1 MRLLD
6 YIRGIRTGKEAHR
19 LQKEAMRDP
28 FLADAMDGYDCA
40 GENQERQIELLR
52 RRIKAKA
59 TGRKN
64 HAVAWSVA
72 ASLLIGVCISSY
84 FLFQKNRLS
93 VDVYMTLEALQRDT
107 VLKTVPLIPQL
118 PLQHESQA
126 DEKSPL
132 AVNTR
137 KDSAKPL
144 FSAGRKNKQL
154 HAPAVH
160 EEVTADA
167 EISLVETNSSIAIP
181 IDKLAAVK
189 ADSAVR
195 EQLNRSMAQL
205 QAVYN
210 IRGRVT
216 DEAGK
221 PIVGATVSV
230 KGTNKGTISDL
241 DGKFVLQP
249 DGNKEIMVNYI
260 GYEPVVLPADTGKEM
275 LIAMNQNKQMLN
287 EVVVVGYGKR
297 EKANLTGAVA
307 QVELLTLPQ
316 PLIGKKAYQ
325 KYIRKNMVRPAD
337 EECAKVKG
345 EVVLTF
351 HVDVNGRPVD
361 IKVKESLCPS
371 ADKEA
376 VRLVNE
382 GPDWTIGVKEVTWS
396 VKF

>member
-40 GENQERQIELLR
+40 GENQEQQIELLR

-59 TGRKN
+59 TRRKN

-107 VLKTVPLIPQL
+107 VLKTVPQSPQL
-118 PLQHESQA
+118 PLQHESLA

-137 KDSAKPL
+137 QNPAKPSL
-144 FSAGRKNKQL
+144 SVGRKNKQL

-167 EISLVETNSSIAIP
+167 EISVVETDSAIVIP

-195 EQLNRSMAQL
+195 EQQNRVIA

-216 DEAGK
+216 DEAGE

-249 DGNKEIMVNYI
+249 AGNKEIMVNYI
-260 GYEPVVLPADTGKEM
+260 GYEPVVLPADTGREM

-307 QVELLTLPQ
+307 QVEQSTLPQ
-316 PLIGKKAYQ
+316 PLIGRKAYR
-325 KYIRKNMVRPAD
+325 KYMRKNMVRPAD

-382 GPDWTIGVKEVTWS
+382 GPDWTIGGKEVTWS

>member
-1 MRLLD
+1 MKLLD
-6 YIRGIRTGKEAHR
+6 YIRGTRKGKEAHR

-28 FLADAMDGYDCA
+28 FLADAMDGYDRA
-40 GENQERQIELLR
+40 GENQEQQIEALR
-52 RRIKAKA
+52 RRITAKA
-59 TGRKN
+59 ARKQN
-64 HAVAWSVA
+64 RAVVWSVA

-84 FLFQKNRLS
+84 FLFQKNWLP
-93 VDVYMTLEALQRDT
+93 DNVYTTLEALQRDT
-107 VLKTVPLIPQL
+107 VLKALPQIPQL
-118 PLQHESQA
+118 PLHESHA
-126 DEKSPL
+126 NEKSPL

-137 KDSAKPL
+137 RDSAKPPL
-144 FSAGRKNKQL
+144 STARKNKKL
-154 HAPAVH
+154 HAPVVH
-160 EEVTADA
+160 EEVAADA
-167 EISLVETNSSIAIP
+167 EISVVETDSAVAIP

-189 ADSAVR
+189 AESAVK
-195 EQLNRSMAQL
+195 EQLNGSIA
-205 QAVYN
+205 QAVNN

-216 DEAGK
+216 DEAGE

-249 DGNKEIMVNYI
+249 DGNKEIMVNFI
-260 GYEPVVLPADTGKEM
+260 GYEPVVLPADTGREM
-275 LIAMNQNKQMLN
+275 LIAMNQDKQMLN

-307 QVELLTLPQ
+307 QVEQLTLPQ
-316 PLIGKKAYQ
+316 PLIGRKAYR
-325 KYIRKNMVRPAD
+325 KYMRKNMVRPTD
-337 EECAKVKG
+337 GECAKVKG

-361 IKVKESLCPS
+361 IKVKDSLCPS

-382 GPDWTIGVKEVTWS
+382 GPDWTIGGKEVTMG